1 MTAIRNLLAALG
13 VFAFGGATQAYV
25 EPAQAKVNLEEIE
38 RACERAL
45 QENTIEALE
54 NFLHQYPADEY
65 RNDTAC
71 YALALGALEQFG
83 SANKRGNENGKDENR
98 DSGYGG

>member
-1 MTAIRNLLAALG
+1 MTTFRKWLAALS
-13 VFAFGGATQAYV
+13 VFAFGGAGQLYI
-25 EPAQAKVNLEEIE
+25 EPAQAKVNTEEIE

-45 QENTIEALE
+45 KENTIEAIE

-83 SANKRGNENGKDENR
+83 GTNNRGNNNDKDEGP